1 MQLRENDGSRLFNT
15 SIDRGVSLGA
25 QAKTSRRAL
34 LVNGALL
41 AAWVLIDS
49 RNRSAALELVEPASS
64 QGSPLLED
72 LVAANRILV
81 NHGVLD
87 TLGHVS
93 VRNNRTPNR
102 YLMSRSR
109 APKLVESGDI
119 EEYELDSRPVRAR
132 EHQMYL
138 ERFIHGAI
146 YEARPDVHAVVH
158 NHAESLIPFGV
169 TQVPLRPVFQSAA
182 FISAG
187 VPVFEIRE
195 AAGVSDLLIK
205 NEALGRALAAKLADR
220 NAVLMRGHGAVVVG
234 PSLPMVVRR
243 SINLALNARLQ
254 LEAIALGGDINYLDP
269 EEAKEIMKREDAGLD
284 RSWELWKREAM
295 NPR

>member
-1 MQLRENDGSRLFNT
+1 
-15 SIDRGVSLGA
+15 
-25 QAKTSRRAL
+25 
-34 LVNGALL
+34 
-41 AAWVLIDS
+41 
-49 RNRSAALELVEPASS
+49 
-64 QGSPLLED
+64 
-72 LVAANRILV
+72 
-81 NHGVLD
+81 
-87 TLGHVS
+87 
-93 VRNNRTPNR
+93 
-102 YLMSRSR
+102 
-109 APKLVESGDI
+109 
-119 EEYELDSRPVRAR
+119 
-132 EHQMYL
+132 
-138 ERFIHGAI
+138 
-146 YEARPDVHAVVH
+146 
-158 NHAESLIPFGV
+158 V

-195 AAGVSDLLIK
+195 AAGVSDLLIR

-295 NPR
+295 SPIR

>member
-1 MQLRENDGSRLFNT
+1 VTTLVARAR
-15 SIDRGVSLGA
+15 
-25 QAKTSRRAL
+25 TSRRAL
-34 LVNGALL
+34 VLNGALV
-41 AAWVLIDS
+41 AAWLLVDS
-49 RNRSAALELVEPASS
+49 RNRSAAQEPVKASK
-64 QGSPLLED
+64 SPDALLLED

-93 VRNNRTPNR
+93 VRSNRQSNR
-102 YLMSRSR
+102 YLLSRSR
-109 APKLVESGDI
+109 APGLVESGDI
-119 EEYELDSRPVRAR
+119 EEYDLNNRPVRAS

-146 YEARPDVHAVVH
+146 YEARSDVQAVVH
-158 NHAESLIPFGV
+158 NHAPSLIPFGV
-169 TQVPLRPVFQSAA
+169 THLPLRPVFQSAA

-195 AAGVSDLLIK
+195 TAGMSDLLVR
-205 NEALGRALAAKLADR
+205 NESLGRALAMKLADK

-234 PSLPMVVRR
+234 PSLPIVVRR

-254 LEAIALGGDINYLDP
+254 LEATALGGDINYLDP
-269 EEAKEIMKREDAGLD
+269 REAAEIMKREVAGLD
-284 RSWELWKREAM
+284 RSWELWKLEAM
-295 NPR
+295 RFAR

>member
-1 MQLRENDGSRLFNT
+1 M
-15 SIDRGVSLGA
+15 GA

-34 LVNGALL
+34 VVNGALL

-49 RNRSAALELVEPASS
+49 RNRSAAQELVEPASP

-93 VRNNRTPNR
+93 VRNNRNRNR

-132 EHQMYL
+132 EHQRYL

-254 LEAIALGGDINYLDP
+254 LEASALGGDINYLDP

-284 RSWELWKREAM
+284 RSWDLWKRDAM
-295 NPR
+295 SPIR

>member
-1 MQLRENDGSRLFNT
+1 MQENGDTRSF
-15 SIDRGVSLGA
+15 SIGLDRVITLA
-25 QAKTSRRAL
+25 ATKTSRRAL
-34 LVNGALL
+34 LMNGALL
-41 AAWVLIDS
+41 AAGLLIDS
-49 RNRSAALELVEPASS
+49 RNRSAAQELVEPAK
-64 QGSPLLED
+64 PPDAALLED

-93 VRNNRTPNR
+93 ARNNRNPNR
-102 YLMSRSR
+102 YLLSRSR
-109 APKLVESGDI
+109 APKLVESQDI
-119 EEYELDSRPVRAR
+119 EDYELDGRPVRAN

-169 TQVPLRPVFQSAA
+169 THVPLRPVFQSAA

-195 AAGVSDLLIK
+195 AAGISDLLIR
-205 NEALGRALAAKLADR
+205 NESLGRALAAKLADK
-220 NAVLMRGHGAVVVG
+220 NAILMRGHGAVVVG

-254 LEAIALGGDINYLDP
+254 IEAITLGGDINYLDP
-269 EEAKEIMKREDAGLD
+269 AEAREIMRREDAGLD
-284 RSWELWKREAM
+284 RSWELWKREALS
-295 NPR
+295 PVR